1 MCVRSEPGE
10 RPKLA
15 EIFLRLD
22 YSSLD
27 PPAEWPPP
35 PTSDSSSST
44 PDSSPRLLQ
53 LSPQLELPPQLEL
66 SPQLEPPPQ
75 LQLPPLVTVLA
86 PPDPPPPHTPR
97 IFIFV
102 PEFPHLSHP
111 SPRGVAT
118 VLPSHPHDPP
128 PTRFHQVSE
137 LPVSGIDMITPSQ
150 DQPELQ
156 WRVVTPEMMKRYYGV
171 KKGRKP

>member
-15 EIFLRLD
+15 EIFLCLD

-53 LSPQLELPPQLEL
+53 LSPQLE
-66 SPQLEPPPQ
+66 PPPQ
-75 LQLPPLVTVLA
+75 LQLPPLITVLA
-86 PPDPPPPHTPR
+86 PPDPPPLHTPR

-102 PEFPHLSHP
+102 PEFPHLLYP
-111 SPRGVAT
+111 STRGVAT
-118 VLPSHPHDPP
+118 VLPPHPHDPP
-128 PTRFHQVSE
+128 STTFHQVSE
-137 LPVSGIDMITPSQ
+137 LPVSGMDMITPSQ

-156 WRVVTPEMMKRYYGV
+156 WRVVTPRMMKRYYRV
-171 KKGRKP
+171 KEGRKP